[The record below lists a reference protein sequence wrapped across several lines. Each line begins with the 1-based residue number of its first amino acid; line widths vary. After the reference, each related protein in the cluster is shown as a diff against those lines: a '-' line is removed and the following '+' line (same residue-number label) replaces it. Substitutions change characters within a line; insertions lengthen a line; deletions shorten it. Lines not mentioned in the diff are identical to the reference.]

1 MCVTFHLTSITC
13 RFFCSPRSDSTVS
26 FSTRSIQ
33 KTHESRFQ
41 TPADDE
47 HTLTSNKHSRCFETD
62 SIVSVQRKG
71 PSRCPPP
78 HATQKRVREDCDFR
92 HRLKNFE
99 ENSFAWRVET
109 DTRRFLRVG
118 FYCRIGNGT
127 NAKMLDKV
135 YNKKG
140 ARNRK

>member
-1 MCVTFHLTSITC
+1 MFRNRQHS
-13 RFFCSPRSDSTVS
+13 FRSKERT
-26 FSTRSIQ
+26 
-33 KTHESRFQ
+33 ES
-41 TPADDE
+41 
-47 HTLTSNKHSRCFETD
+47 L
-62 SIVSVQRKG
+62 
-71 PSRCPPP
+71 PPP

>member
-1 MCVTFHLTSITC
+1 MCYFPFDVHHMSIFFVLRDRTAQYHLV
-13 RFFCSPRSDSTVS
+13 RDRSK
-26 FSTRSIQ
+26 

-62 SIVSVQRKG
+62 SIVSVKRKG